1 MEVHI
6 LTIFPEMFA
15 SPLEASILQRAR
27 ARRLLQMDL
36 HNIRDHTTDRHR
48 STDDAPYGGGAGMI
62 MKVGPIVSAIRTVQ
76 ERFGPAYVILLSP
89 QGTVLTQHMVKC
101 LAQRERLLL
110 ICGRYGGVDARIRQ
124 YIDAEISIGD
134 YILTGG
140 ELPAMV
146 MVDAVARMVPDVI
159 GDRLSVEEDSLF
171 DGLLQ
176 GPQYTRPAEIA
187 GAQVPAILLS
197 GDHAAIARW
206 RRCQALQTTLER
218 RPDLLQRAELSA
230 QDMAILQE
238 LRAREATKTLPE
250 SA

>member
-1 MEVHI
+1 
-6 LTIFPEMFA
+6 
-15 SPLEASILQRAR
+15 
-27 ARRLLQMDL
+27 
-36 HNIRDHTTDRHR
+36 
-48 STDDAPYGGGAGMI
+48 
-62 MKVGPIVSAIRTVQ
+62 
-76 ERFGPAYVILLSP
+76 
-89 QGTVLTQHMVKC
+89 
-101 LAQRERLLL
+101 
-110 ICGRYGGVDARIRQ
+110 
-124 YIDAEISIGD
+124 
-134 YILTGG
+134 
-140 ELPAMV
+140 LPAMV